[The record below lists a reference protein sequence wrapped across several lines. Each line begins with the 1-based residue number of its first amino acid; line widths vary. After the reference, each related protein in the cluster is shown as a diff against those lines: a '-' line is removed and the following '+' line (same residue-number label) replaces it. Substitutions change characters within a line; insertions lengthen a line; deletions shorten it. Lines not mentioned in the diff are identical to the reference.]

1 MIEYR
6 NVIPV
11 VLKAPFFTQ
20 ISSTFVKIS
29 MQTQDKAIIYGIILL
44 QSNSTINPNS
54 FQISQGFDIY
64 NKPLKVYHKD
74 SCTTDST
81 GFCSLD
87 FSDLDDG
94 VNYKVY
100 ITIGNDLP
108 YIPKLLLDDD

>member
-44 QSNSTINPNS
+44 QSNSNINPNS
-54 FQISQGFDIY
+54 FQISQVKKKKKKREI
-64 NKPLKVYHKD
+64 NKNI
-74 SCTTDST
+74 
-81 GFCSLD
+81 
-87 FSDLDDG
+87 FSS
-94 VNYKVY
+94 
-100 ITIGNDLP
+100 
-108 YIPKLLLDDD
+108 

>member
-44 QSNSTINPNS
+44 QSNSNINPNS
-54 FQISQGFDIY
+54 FQISQVKKKKKKEI
-64 NKPLKVYHKD
+64 NKNIFL
-74 SCTTDST
+74 
-81 GFCSLD
+81 
-87 FSDLDDG
+87 
-94 VNYKVY
+94 
-100 ITIGNDLP
+100 
-108 YIPKLLLDDD
+108 